1 MKLGGYFYNI
11 IARIILFISIGIML
25 SAQPC
30 LAQRKNDLLKSSS
43 IFLEAETRWLI
54 YTVNYDRVFYQSK
67 PHAFSW
73 RSGFGVMSTIHRD
86 IGFNISLLTEL
97 VYLYGRRRSF
107 LELGSGINY
116 WQAFKVDYD
125 INWSF
130 LPRVG
135 YRYQVPEGGLFFR
148 IGFLPE
154 FYLHRHIDGYYD
166 LWKLG
171 ISLGYTFKR
180 RSAGECE

>member
-1 MKLGGYFYNI
+1 MKSKEHFYKRLGRF
-11 IARIILFISIGIML
+11 ILFISIGIIL
-25 SAQPC
+25 STQHC

-43 IFLEAETRWLI
+43 MFLEVETRWGLYSI
-54 YTVNYDRVFYQSK
+54 NYDRIFYHSR

-107 LELGSGINY
+107 LEISSSVRY
-116 WQAFKVDYD
+116 WQAFKVDTD
-125 INWSF
+125 VNWS
-130 LPRVG
+130 LQPRIG

-148 IGFLPE
+148 IGFIPD
-154 FYLHRHIDGYYD
+154 FYLHRHLDGFYD
-166 LWKLG
+166 LWKAG
-171 ISLGYTFKR
+171 ISIGYTFKR
-180 RSAGECE
+180 RSAGECD